1 MKKNNFK
8 IVKIDKSKNLFNYEK
23 KILINELILDLKLG
37 YYDFEKEKA
46 QKVKFSLEIDY
57 QDKKPSNDKDI
68 KSIVNYGTIVKFIT
82 KLIKKKHYNFLETLA
97 EAVFDELFK
106 DKRIAKI
113 MLKIE
118 KLEILKQCSSV
129 GIQITKKEVM
139 ISSEIG
145 KEVIKKELPL
155 IPKLPGVYRMLNDK
169 GDILYVGK
177 AKNLPNRLKSY
188 VSEKN
193 HIIRTERMLS
203 QTRKLE
209 ITTTSNES
217 EALLLEANLIKKYK
231 PKFNIL
237 LRDDKSFPFIFIGNK
252 DKWPQIKR
260 HRGKKTKKGFYFGP
274 FASAGSA
281 NWTIKMIQ
289 KIFHLRVCDDTVF
302 KNRERPCILYQIKR
316 CSGPCV
322 GYIEKNEYKKTVD
335 DAIEFVSGKS
345 RKIQKSLSDQME
357 KASDNL
363 DFEKAGILRD
373 RIKSLN
379 IIQSSQRINEANLI
393 EADVIAG
400 YKESGKTC
408 IQVFFYRSKQN
419 WGNQAFFP
427 KHDPDEKLSDILNSF
442 VSQFYENKSV
452 PSSIILSEE
461 IKEKILI
468 EKTLSQK
475 EEKQIDISIAKKGSK
490 LKVINQAIK
499 NAKDSLTRKLYESQ
513 NNRELFDAVA
523 NKFNLET
530 NINLI
535 EVYDNSHIQG
545 TNSVGALIAYGD
557 EGFIKKRYRKFNI
570 KIQKNEQDDYGMM
583 REVLNRRFKRAIQE
597 KDNYLTFPDLVLIDG
612 GKGQYSVARETL
624 NELGLHDLP
633 IVAIAK
639 GKQRNSGNETFFH
652 NGKEFKFIKNDPTL
666 FFLQRIR
673 DESHRFAISAHRA
686 KRKKGISKS
695 LLDQIEGIGSIR
707 KRALLNHFGSARAV
721 ESASLDEIKS
731 VEGVEAKVAKKI
743 YNFFH
748 E

>member
-1 MKKNNFK
+1 
-8 IVKIDKSKNLFNYEK
+8 
-23 KILINELILDLKLG
+23 
-37 YYDFEKEKA
+37 
-46 QKVKFSLEIDY
+46 
-57 QDKKPSNDKDI
+57 
-68 KSIVNYGTIVKFIT
+68 
-82 KLIKKKHYNFLETLA
+82 
-97 EAVFDELFK
+97 
-106 DKRIAKI
+106 
-113 MLKIE
+113 
-118 KLEILKQCSSV
+118 
-129 GIQITKKEVM
+129 M

-169 GDILYVGK
+169 GEILYVGK

-188 VSEKN
+188 IAEKN

-203 QTRKLE
+203 QTKKLE

-217 EALLLEANLIKKYK
+217 EALLLEANLIKKHK

-252 DKWPQIKR
+252 DVWPQIRR
-260 HRGKKTKKGFYFGP
+260 HRGKKTKEGFYFGP

-322 GYIEKNEYKKTVD
+322 GYVEKEDYKKTVD

-357 KASDNL
+357 KASEDL
-363 DFEKAGILRD
+363 DFEKAVILRD

-427 KHDPDEKLSDILNSF
+427 KHDPDESLSNILNSF

-452 PSSIILSEE
+452 PSSIIISEE
-461 IKEKILI
+461 IKEKNLI
-468 EKTLSQK
+468 EKTLSKK
-475 EEKQIDISIAKKGSK
+475 EGKQVNLSVAKKGSK
-490 LKVINQAIK
+490 LKVINQATK
-499 NAKDSLTRKLYESQ
+499 NAKESLNRKLYESQ
-513 NNRELFDAVA
+513 NNRELFDSVA
-523 NKFNLET
+523 SKFNLET
-530 NINLI
+530 NINLV

-545 TNSVGALIAYGD
+545 TNSVGALIAFGE

-570 KIQKNEQDDYGMM
+570 KSKKNEQDDYGMM

-597 KDNYLTFPDLVLIDG
+597 KDNYLSFPDLVIVDG
-612 GKGQYSVARETL
+612 GKGQYSVARDSL
-624 NELGLHDLP
+624 NELGLHEIP
-633 IVAIAK
+633 IIAIAK
-639 GKQRNSGNETFFH
+639 GKFRNSGNETFFH
-652 NGKEFKFIKNDPTL
+652 NGKEHKFNKNDPTL

-686 KRKKGISKS
+686 KRKRGISKS

-731 VEGVEAKVAKKI
+731 VDGVEEKVAKKI

>member
-1 MKKNNFK
+1 
-8 IVKIDKSKNLFNYEK
+8 
-23 KILINELILDLKLG
+23 
-37 YYDFEKEKA
+37 
-46 QKVKFSLEIDY
+46 
-57 QDKKPSNDKDI
+57 
-68 KSIVNYGTIVKFIT
+68 
-82 KLIKKKHYNFLETLA
+82 
-97 EAVFDELFK
+97 
-106 DKRIAKI
+106 
-113 MLKIE
+113 
-118 KLEILKQCSSV
+118 
-129 GIQITKKEVM
+129 M

-169 GDILYVGK
+169 GEILYVGK

-188 VSEKN
+188 IAEKN
-193 HIIRTERMLS
+193 HVIRTERMLS
-203 QTRKLE
+203 QTKKLE

-217 EALLLEANLIKKYK
+217 EALLLEANLIKKHK

-252 DKWPQIKR
+252 DMWPQIKR
-260 HRGKKTKKGFYFGP
+260 HRGKKTKEGFYFGP

-322 GYIEKNEYKKTVD
+322 GYVEKEEYKKTVE

-357 KASDNL
+357 KASEDL
-363 DFEKAGILRD
+363 DFEKAMILRD

-427 KHDPDEKLSDILNSF
+427 KHDPDESLSNILNSF

-452 PSSIILSEE
+452 PSSIIISEE
-461 IKEKILI
+461 IKEKNLI
-468 EKTLSQK
+468 EKTLSKK
-475 EEKQIDISIAKKGSK
+475 EGKQVNLSVAKKGSK

-499 NAKDSLTRKLYESQ
+499 NAKESLNRKLYESQ
-513 NNRELFDAVA
+513 NNRELFDSVA
-523 NKFNLET
+523 SKFNLET
-530 NINLI
+530 NINLV

-545 TNSVGALIAYGD
+545 TNSVGALIAFGE
-557 EGFIKKRYRKFNI
+557 EGFVKKRYRKFNI
-570 KIQKNEQDDYGMM
+570 KMKKNEQDDYGMM
-583 REVLNRRFKRAIQE
+583 REILNRRFKRAIQE
-597 KDNYLTFPDLVLIDG
+597 KDNYLSFPDLVIVDG
-612 GKGQYSVARETL
+612 GKGQYSVARESL
-624 NELGLHDLP
+624 NELGLHEIP
-633 IVAIAK
+633 IIAIAK
-639 GKQRNSGNETFFH
+639 GKFRNSGNETFFH
-652 NGKEFKFIKNDPTL
+652 NGKEYKFNKNDPTL

-686 KRKKGISKS
+686 KRKRGISKS

-731 VEGVEAKVAKKI
+731 VEGVEEKVAKKI

>member
-1 MKKNNFK
+1 MGY
-8 IVKIDKSKNLFNYEK
+8 KS
-23 KILINELILDLKLG
+23 
-37 YYDFEKEKA
+37 
-46 QKVKFSLEIDY
+46 Q
-57 QDKKPSNDKDI
+57 
-68 KSIVNYGTIVKFIT
+68 
-82 KLIKKKHYNFLETLA
+82 
-97 EAVFDELFK
+97 
-106 DKRIAKI
+106 
-113 MLKIE
+113 
-118 KLEILKQCSSV
+118 
-129 GIQITKKEVM
+129 KKEVM

-145 KEVIKKELPL
+145 KEIIKKELPL
-155 IPKLPGVYRMLNDK
+155 IPKLPGVYKMLSDK
-169 GDILYVGK
+169 DQILYVGK

-203 QTRKLE
+203 QTRKIE

-217 EALLLEANLIKKYK
+217 EALLLEANLIKKHK

-252 DKWPQIKR
+252 DKWSQIKR
-260 HRGKKTKKGFYFGP
+260 HRGKKTKEGFYFGP

-322 GYIEKNEYKKTVD
+322 GYIDESEYKRTVD

-345 RKIQKSLSDQME
+345 RKIQKNLSDQME
-357 KASDNL
+357 KASESL

-379 IIQSSQRINEANLI
+379 IIQSSQRINEANLV
-393 EADVIAG
+393 EADVIAA
-400 YKESGKTC
+400 YKESGQTC

-427 KHDPDEKLSDILNSF
+427 KHDPDENLGNILNSF

-452 PSSIILSEE
+452 PSSIILSQE

-468 EKTLSQK
+468 EQTLSQK
-475 EEKQIDISIAKKGSK
+475 EGKQVNISVAKKGSK

-499 NAKDSLTRKLYESQ
+499 NAKDSLNRKLHETQ
-513 NNRELFDAVA
+513 NNRELFESVVA
-523 NKFNLET
+523 KFSLET

-545 TNSVGALIAYGD
+545 TNSVGALISYGD

-570 KIQKNEQDDYGMM
+570 KMKKNEQDDYGMM
-583 REVLNRRFKRAIQE
+583 KEVLTRRFKKAVQE
-597 KDNYLTFPDLVLIDG
+597 KEGHLSFPDLIFVDG

-624 NELGLHDLP
+624 NELGLHDIPL
-633 IVAIAK
+633 IAIAK
-639 GKQRNSGNETFFH
+639 GKFRNSGNETFFH
-652 NGKEFKFIKNDPTL
+652 NGKEYKFSKNDPTL

-686 KRKKGISKS
+686 RRKKGISKS

-731 VEGVEAKVAKKI
+731 VEGVEEKVAKKI

>member
-1 MKKNNFK
+1 M
-8 IVKIDKSKNLFNYEK
+8 VYR
-23 KILINELILDLKLG
+23 
-37 YYDFEKEKA
+37 
-46 QKVKFSLEIDY
+46 
-57 QDKKPSNDKDI
+57 
-68 KSIVNYGTIVKFIT
+68 
-82 KLIKKKHYNFLETLA
+82 FL
-97 EAVFDELFK
+97 
-106 DKRIAKI
+106 
-113 MLKIE
+113 
-118 KLEILKQCSSV
+118 
-129 GIQITKKEVM
+129 KKEAM
-139 ISSEIG
+139 LSSDIG

-155 IPKLPGVYRMLNDK
+155 MPKLPGVYRMLNSK
-169 GDILYVGK
+169 NEILYVGK
-177 AKNLPNRLKSY
+177 AKNLTNRLKSY

-203 QTRKLE
+203 QTKKLE

-231 PKFNIL
+231 PKYNIL

-260 HRGKKTKKGFYFGP
+260 HRGKKSKEGFYFGP

-322 GYIEKNEYKKTVD
+322 GYIKNDEYKHTVE

-345 RKIQKSLSDQME
+345 RKIQKNLSLQME
-357 KASDNL
+357 KASEEL
-363 DFEKAGILRD
+363 DFERATILRD

-427 KHDPDEKLSDILNSF
+427 KHDPDENLKEILNSF
-442 VSQFYENKSV
+442 ISQFYENKSV
-452 PSSIILSEE
+452 PKTIIINEE
-461 IKEKILI
+461 IKEKALI
-468 EKTLSQK
+468 EKTLSKK
-475 EEKQIDISIAKKGSK
+475 ENKEINISVAKKGSK

-499 NAKDSLTRKLYESQ
+499 NAKDSLNRKLYESQ
-513 NNRELFDAVA
+513 NNKDLFDKVSK
-523 NKFNLET
+523 KFDLES
-530 NINLI
+530 NISLV

-545 TNSVGALIAYGD
+545 TNSVGALITFGE

-570 KIQKNEQDDYGMM
+570 KIKQNRQDDYGMM
-583 REVLNRRFKRAIQE
+583 KEVLNRRFKKAIQE
-597 KDNYLTFPDLVLIDG
+597 KDNYLTFPDLVLVDG
-612 GKGQYSVARETL
+612 GKGQYSSSRETL
-624 NELGLHDLP
+624 NELGLHDIP
-633 IVAIAK
+633 IIAIAK
-639 GKQRNSGNETFFH
+639 GKFRNSGNETFFH
-652 NGKEFKFIKNDPTL
+652 NGKTYKFEKNDPTL

-673 DESHRFAISAHRA
+673 DEAHRFAISAHRA

-695 LLDQIEGIGSIR
+695 LLDQIEGIGSMR
-707 KRALLNHFGSARAV
+707 KKALLNHFGSARAV
-721 ESASLDEIKS
+721 ESASFDEIKS
-731 VEGVEAKVAKKI
+731 VEGVEEKVAKKI

>member
-1 MKKNNFK
+1 
-8 IVKIDKSKNLFNYEK
+8 
-23 KILINELILDLKLG
+23 
-37 YYDFEKEKA
+37 
-46 QKVKFSLEIDY
+46 
-57 QDKKPSNDKDI
+57 
-68 KSIVNYGTIVKFIT
+68 
-82 KLIKKKHYNFLETLA
+82 
-97 EAVFDELFK
+97 
-106 DKRIAKI
+106 
-113 MLKIE
+113 
-118 KLEILKQCSSV
+118 
-129 GIQITKKEVM
+129 M

-145 KEVIKKELPL
+145 KEVIKKELPI

-188 VSEKN
+188 VAEKN

-217 EALLLEANLIKKYK
+217 EALLLEANLIKKHK

-252 DKWPQIKR
+252 DTWPQIKR
-260 HRGKKTKKGFYFGP
+260 HRGKKTKEGFYFGP

-322 GYIEKNEYKKTVD
+322 GYVEKNEYKKTVE

-345 RKIQKSLSDQME
+345 RKIQKNLSDQME
-357 KASDNL
+357 KASNDL
-363 DFEKAGILRD
+363 DFEKAVILRD

-427 KHDPDEKLSDILNSF
+427 KHDPDEKLKDIVNSF

-452 PSSIILSEE
+452 PSSIILSDE
-461 IKEKILI
+461 IREKGLI
-468 EKTLSQK
+468 EKTLSKK
-475 EEKQIDISIAKKGSK
+475 EDKQITISIAKRGSK

-499 NAKDSLTRKLYESQ
+499 NAKDSLNRKLYETQ
-513 NNRELFDAVA
+513 NNKELFEAVA
-523 NKFNLET
+523 SKFNLEI

-570 KIQKNEQDDYGMM
+570 KIKKNEQDDYGMM

-639 GKQRNSGNETFFH
+639 GKFRNSGNETFFH
-652 NGKEFKFIKNDPTL
+652 NGKEYKFTKNDPTL

-686 KRKKGISKS
+686 KRKRGISKS

-721 ESASLDEIKS
+721 ESASIDEIKS
-731 VEGVEAKVAKKI
+731 VEGVEEKVAKKI